1 MGTVFSLPI
10 VRSENVVADL
20 VRMKEWG
27 VETVATV
34 VKAGAVPLTV
44 LASAMEAHV
53 AGKKRG
59 S

>member
-1 MGTVFSLPI
+1 VGHTEINRLRDKVK
-10 VRSENVVADL
+10 SELGARFDL
-20 VRMKEWG
+20 RDFND
-27 VETVATV
+27 TV